1 MADLARR
8 TTAWVLGAAAWL
20 VAPALP
26 AEPDPEAAV
35 VTASLEL
42 AAPPGC
48 GSAAELAQAIR
59 ARSDRIRIGEGSN
72 QARRLRV
79 EIREDDAALVITLT
93 LVQENGR
100 RSTRTLRASS
110 CAEALDA
117 AALVAA
123 VSLDPSASTAAVPAP
138 PPPVP
143 AAAPAACPPCERAR
157 AEEPAPSRP
166 PPHVEVST
174 LVAFGAISG
183 PAPAVM
189 PGFGAVLHVA
199 YERDGVFSPALRVSF
214 SHFARGDF
222 VVPGGAA
229 DFALDVGTLELC
241 PARAEA
247 GPWRVYP
254 CLRGTGGELRA
265 SGSETLGP
273 VARGRPWWEV
283 GAAVVVLVHPSGSL
297 ELGLTLAAGW
307 PLVRD
312 TFQFEPLEFHTVS
325 ALALTGGLGAGV
337 RFP

>member
-1 MADLARR
+1 MALA
-8 TTAWVLGAAAWL
+8 LGAALWL
-20 VAPALP
+20 AAPAAP
-26 AEPDPEAAV
+26 AEPDAEAGV
-35 VTASLEL
+35 VAASLEL

-48 GSAAELAQAIR
+48 GSSSELAQAIR
-59 ARSDRIRIGEGSN
+59 SRSDRIRIGEGSN
-72 QARRLRV
+72 QMRRLRV
-79 EIREDDAALVITLT
+79 EIREDDAGLVITLS
-93 LVQENGR
+93 LAQPNGR

-123 VSLDPSASTAAVPAP
+123 VSLDPSASTAAEVAARPAA
-138 PPPVP
+138 VP
-143 AAAPAACPPCERAR
+143 AAAPSACPPCERGR
-157 AEEPAPSRP
+157 AETPAPSRP
-166 PPHVEVST
+166 PPHVEMST

-183 PAPAVM
+183 PAPDVM
-189 PGFGAVLHVA
+189 PGFGAVLQVA
-199 YERDGVFSPALRVSF
+199 YERDGVLSPALRLSY

-222 VVPGGAA
+222 VVAGGTA
-229 DFALDVGTLELC
+229 DFSLDVGTLELC
-241 PARAEA
+241 PVRAEA
-247 GPWRVYP
+247 GPWRIYP

-265 SGSETLGP
+265 SGSETVGA

-283 GAAVVVLVHPSGSL
+283 GAGVVVLVHPSRSL